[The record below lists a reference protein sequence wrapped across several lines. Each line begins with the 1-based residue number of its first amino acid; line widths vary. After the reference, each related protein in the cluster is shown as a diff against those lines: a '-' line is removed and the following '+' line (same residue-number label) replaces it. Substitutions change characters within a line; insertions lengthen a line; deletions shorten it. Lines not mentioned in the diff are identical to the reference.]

1 MKKNYRKAM
10 ERLDL
15 FLADTEGQSKEAVA
29 DELKAQGT
37 DVTAF
42 LGDVNALV
50 RKGYQGSLKEIA
62 ANEREAV
69 VRSRKTRFAGLAG
82 TKEQMLLLVARLQ
95 RGDFGIN
102 LRERAV
108 ARCRNQ
114 DPATLSE
121 EDLRS
126 WLEDIDA
133 SEASGVQNE

>member
-1 MKKNYRKAM
+1 MEKNYRKAM
-10 ERLDL
+10 EKLDL
-15 FLADTEGQSKEAVA
+15 FLADTEGQSNEAVA

-37 DVTAF
+37 DVATF
-42 LGDVNALV
+42 ISDVNALV

-62 ANEREAV
+62 AAEREAV
-69 VRSRKTRFAGLAG
+69 VQSGKNRFAGLAT
-82 TKEQMLLLVARLQ
+82 TKDQMLLLVARLQ
-95 RGDFGIN
+95 RGDFGVN

-114 DPATLSE
+114 DPATLSK

-133 SEASGVQNE
+133 SESL